1 MKKLFKVLIISSALV
16 LTACIFNTTKI
27 SFDPIPYEMKVPR
40 EIAGKLTLEPMTGDW
55 VKQIAQ
61 AGVTA
66 VFTMNYQAEDG
77 TQHIFAGIYY
87 MPEDKFDAAANPN
100 EPPMFGQEV
109 SRKDGYV
116 LAVAGPQDSIFEPF
130 TPDGKNIT
138 TLYEELYKKSTY
150 IKKN

>member
-1 MKKLFKVLIISSALV
+1 MS
-16 LTACIFNTTKI
+16 
-27 SFDPIPYEMKVPR
+27 
-40 EIAGKLTLEPMTGDW
+40 GDW
-55 VKQIAQ
+55 VNQIAQ

-66 VFTMNYQAEDG
+66 ALTMNYQAEDKTKHG
-77 TQHIFAGIYY
+77 FAGIYY

-100 EPPMFGQEV
+100 EPPMFGTEV

-138 TLYEELYKKSTY
+138 TLCEELYKKSSY
-150 IKKN
+150 IKTN

>member
-1 MKKLFKVLIISSALV
+1 MKKLFKLSIISLAIL
-16 LTACIFNTTKI
+16 LTACIFNTAKV
-27 SFDPIPYEMKVPR
+27 SFEPIPYEMKVPK
-40 EIAGKLTLEPMTGDW
+40 EIAGKLSLEPMTGDW

-66 VFTMNYQAEDG
+66 ALMMNYQAEDG
-77 TQHIFAGIYY
+77 TQHGFAGIYY

-100 EPPMFGQEV
+100 EPPMFGTEV

-116 LAVAGPQDSIFEPF
+116 LAIAGPQDSIFEPF

-150 IKKN
+150 IKTN

>member
-1 MKKLFKVLIISSALV
+1 MKKLLKLSIVSLAFL

-27 SFDPIPYEMKVPR
+27 SLEPIHYEMKVPKN
-40 EIAGKLTLEPMTGDW
+40 IASKLTVEPMTGDW

-66 VFTMNYQAEDG
+66 AMMINYKAEDG
-77 TQHIFAGIYY
+77 TQHGFAGFYY

-100 EPPMFGQEV
+100 EPPMFGTEV

-138 TLYEELYKKSTY
+138 TLYEALYKKSTY
-150 IKKN
+150 IKTN

>member
-1 MKKLFKVLIISSALV
+1 MKKLFKLSILSVAFL
-16 LTACIFNTTKI
+16 LTACIFNTTKL
-27 SFDPIPYEMKVPR
+27 SFDPIPYEMKVPK
-40 EIAGKLTLEPMTGDW
+40 EIASKLTLEPMAGDW

-66 VFTMNYQAEDG
+66 AFMIVYQAEDG
-77 TQHIFAGIYY
+77 TKHGFAGIYY

-100 EPPMFGQEV
+100 EPPLFGTEV

-130 TPDGKNIT
+130 SPDGKNIT
-138 TLYEELYKKSTY
+138 RLYEELYLKQSYEKT
-150 IKKN
+150 N

>member
-1 MKKLFKVLIISSALV
+1 MKKLFKLSIISLAIL
-16 LTACIFNTTKI
+16 LTACIFNTAKV
-27 SFDPIPYEMKVPR
+27 SFEPIPYEMKVPK

-61 AGVTA
+61 AGGTA
-66 VFTMNYQAEDG
+66 ALMMNYQAEDG
-77 TQHIFAGIYY
+77 TQYGFAGIYY

-100 EPPMFGQEV
+100 EPPMFGTEV

-116 LAVAGPQDSIFEPF
+116 LAIAGPQDSIFEPF

-150 IKKN
+150 IKTN

>member
-1 MKKLFKVLIISSALV
+1 MKKILKLSIVSFAFL

-27 SFDPIPYEMKVPR
+27 SLEPIPYEMKVPKN
-40 EIAGKLTLEPMTGDW
+40 IASKLTVEPMTGDW

-66 VFTMNYQAEDG
+66 AMMINYQAEDG
-77 TQHIFAGIYY
+77 TQHGFAGFYY

-100 EPPMFGQEV
+100 EPPMFGTEV

-138 TLYEELYKKSTY
+138 TLYEVLYKKSTY
-150 IKKN
+150 IKTN

>member
-1 MKKLFKVLIISSALV
+1 MKKLLKLSILSLAFLLA
-16 LTACIFNTTKI
+16 ACIFNTTKV
-27 SFDPIPYEMKVPR
+27 SFDPIPYEMKVPK
-40 EIAGKLTLEPMTGDW
+40 EIASKLTVEPMTGDW

-66 VFTMNYQAEDG
+66 ALTMKYQAEDG
-77 TQHIFAGIYY
+77 TQHGFAGIYY

-100 EPPMFGQEV
+100 EPPMFGTEV

-116 LAVAGPQDSIFEPF
+116 LSVAGPQDSIFEPF

-138 TLYEELYKKSTY
+138 TLYEEIYKKSSY
-150 IKKN
+150 IKTN